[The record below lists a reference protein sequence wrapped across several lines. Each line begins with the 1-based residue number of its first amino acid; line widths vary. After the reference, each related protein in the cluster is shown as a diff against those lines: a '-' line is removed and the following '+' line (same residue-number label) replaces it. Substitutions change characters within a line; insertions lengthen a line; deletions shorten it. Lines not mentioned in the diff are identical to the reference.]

1 MGTSFAG
8 IQAHCPL
15 CGSPVLAVSSGGRVT
30 SEDLHPI
37 QLGPASGRGYTLC
50 DDCGI
55 LADLPTDLTLN

>member
-1 MGTSFAG
+1 MGTSFAA
-8 IQAHCPL
+8 IQASCPL

-37 QLGPASGRGYTLC
+37 QLGPLSGRGYTLC

-55 LADLPTDLTLN
+55 LADLPTNLTLN